1 MPEKLADAHN
11 GAEKIQ
17 LALLG
22 SIPAWATFRLLND
35 LILTGRKLL
44 MAGLRLQFPDASD
57 EELRRRLATLLLGPE
72 LALKVYGPEPLP
84 PTLR

>member
-1 MPEKLADAHN
+1 MAEKLSDAHN

-22 SIPAWATFRLLND
+22 SIPAWATFQLLND

-57 EELRRRLATLLLGPE
+57 EELRRRLATLFLGPE
-72 LALKVYGPEPLP
+72 LAVKVYGPEPLP